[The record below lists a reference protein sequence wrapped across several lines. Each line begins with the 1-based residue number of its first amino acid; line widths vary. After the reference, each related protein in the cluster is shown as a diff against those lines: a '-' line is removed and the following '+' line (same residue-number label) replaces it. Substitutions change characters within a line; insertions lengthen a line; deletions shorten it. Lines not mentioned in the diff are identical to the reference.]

1 MVALREME
9 VSQEK
14 SLGYLAAFLVV
25 FDSKREKVLLVRHSA
40 QRKGGMVGFPGGSP
54 LRGSSE
60 SLKETAIREL
70 QEETGL
76 RASTN
81 NLLNYPGNDYYGIL
95 KREGED
101 KSFAFRAFICTNY
114 QGEQKKA
121 SKEGK
126 VFWATISK
134 LDRYGS
140 KLSPAVKTVV
150 ADSLRFLNNQHNG

>member
-9 VSQEK
+9 VNREN
-14 SLGYLAAFLVV
+14 SLGFLAAFLVV
-25 FDSKREKVLLVRHSA
+25 FDSKREKILLVRHSA

-54 LRGSSE
+54 RRGSSE
-60 SLKETAIREL
+60 SLKETAVREL
-70 QEETGL
+70 QEETGF
-76 RASTN
+76 RASTSD
-81 NLLNYPGNDYYGIL
+81 LLNYPGNDYYGIL
-95 KREGED
+95 KREDEV
-101 KSFAFRAFICTNY
+101 KNFAFRAFICTDY

-121 SKEGK
+121 SKEGA

-150 ADSLRFLNNQHNG
+150 ADSLNFLNNQRNG